1 MHKKILMLV
10 LVALL
15 TMGCSSN
22 KQLTVGSAVG
32 GTAGALVGG
41 MIGGMFGLL
50 ASGGGVSNNAD
61 SLALGGLVV
70 GGVTGA
76 VLGASVGGGIQTAVE
91 K

>member
-10 LVALL
+10 LVGIL
-15 TMGCSSN
+15 TTGCSN

-41 MIGGMFGLL
+41 MMGGMFGLL
-50 ASGGGVSNNAD
+50 ASGGVSDNAD
-61 SLALGGLVV
+61 SLVLGGLVV
-70 GGVTGA
+70 GGVTGG

>member
-10 LVALL
+10 LVGIL
-15 TMGCSSN
+15 TTGCSN

-41 MIGGMFGLL
+41 MMGGMFGLL
-50 ASGGGVSNNAD
+50 ASGGGVSDNAD

-70 GGVTGA
+70 GGVTGG